1 MTPFRVTIDGRSLE
15 VPMGTTLFEAA
26 ERAGIYI
33 PVLCRHPDLVPAEG
47 ISPARVIYQGEER
60 IENKRPHRAGKGC
73 GLCVVEVAGESDLLS
88 ACTTKVRAGMVV
100 VTQNDRI
107 REKRRENLI
116 PIMTRHPHSCL
127 TCAQQDGCIRIPCSA
142 HVPENERCCD
152 RFGRCELQK
161 IANDIGIPDATPKW
175 IPTALP
181 VLTEGPLFTR
191 DYNLCI
197 GCLRCVRV
205 CCDLR
210 GVGSLGF
217 VYDGDGRIQVG
228 SVAPTL
234 EASGCKYCTAC
245 VEVCP
250 TGALTDKIAT
260 DQKAKDLLAPCKS
273 ACPVGMDVP
282 EYVRQVAEGK
292 IDVACAVIRET
303 VPLPGVLGRV
313 CTRPCE
319 TVCRRKEVN
328 APVAICALKRYAV
341 DHEKGNRDPETFLK
355 KDTGKRVAV
364 VGAGPAGLTAAY
376 YLRKKGH
383 AVTVFD
389 AAPEPGGMLRYGIPA
404 YRLPRTVLEKEIA
417 EIFAMGIVFVPHMRL
432 GKDIRLEDL
441 EERGFDAVF
450 LGIGTQRSRNI
461 FLEAGNLSGVL
472 RGIDFLK
479 KTAAG
484 KDMQMKENVL
494 VIGGGNTGVDAART
508 ALRCGAKKVS
518 LVCLESKADMP
529 ATRTEVERA
538 AAEGVKLFPSSGPGR
553 ILSEHG
559 RVKGLEIVNCTRVF
573 DEKGN
578 FSLRFGGRKRVVETD
593 QIILA
598 AGQTVDFS
606 VLPEQIRGDGKDGRI
621 PVNEETL
628 ETPMPHIFA
637 GGDAVAV
644 SGSVVHAVA
653 RGRKA
658 AGAIDRFLGGDG
670 RIDKKPFPRKVPD
683 PRFGR
688 EDGFARKP
696 RVPVPESPPGKTRF
710 DFSEVVLGYDP
721 AQARTEAGRCLRCDA
736 RLSLKRNP
744 LPPEPFLPLTP
755 DNLSRV
761 PETEGVFQILD
772 EEKRVLAI
780 QGTPDLRA
788 ALRRIMTENKSAAW
802 FTFEE
807 DKMYSLRESEWIQRY
822 IQKYGQ
828 MPGFGEDDDL
838 F

>member
-1 MTPFRVTIDGRSLE
+1 MIPLRVTIDGRSLE
-15 VPMGTTLFEAA
+15 VPMGITLLDAA

-47 ISPARVIYQGEER
+47 TSPAQVIYQGEER
-60 IENKRPHRAGKGC
+60 IENKHPHRTGKGC
-73 GLCVVEVAGESDLLS
+73 GLCVVEVAGESDLVN
-88 ACTTKVRAGMVV
+88 ACTTKARDGMVV

-127 TCAQQDGCIRIPCSA
+127 TCAQQDGCIRTLCSA

-161 IANDIGIPDATPKW
+161 IANYVGIPDATPKW

-181 VLTEGPLFTR
+181 ILTEGPLFTR

-197 GCLRCVRV
+197 GCLRCVRA
-205 CCDLR
+205 CRDLR
-210 GVGSLGF
+210 GIGALGF
-217 VYDGDGRIQVG
+217 VYDADGRARVG
-228 SVAPTL
+228 AVAPTL
-234 EASGCKYCTAC
+234 AESGCKFCTAC
-245 VEVCP
+245 VAVCP
-250 TGALTDKIAT
+250 TGALMDKTGIHGKTEDA
-260 DQKAKDLLAPCKS
+260 LVPCTS

-282 EYVRQVAEGK
+282 EYVRQLAKGD
-292 IDVACAVIRET
+292 IDAAGAVIRET
-303 VPLPGVLGRV
+303 VPFPGVLGRV

-328 APVAICALKRYAV
+328 APIAVCALKRYAA
-341 DHEKGNRDPETFLK
+341 DREKGTGNPKRRLQN
-355 KDTGKRVAV
+355 DTGKRVAV
-364 VGAGPAGLTAAY
+364 VGAGPAGLTTAY

-404 YRLPRTVLEKEIA
+404 YRLPRKVLEKEIA
-417 EIFAMGIVFVPHMRL
+417 DIFASGIAFVPHTRL

-450 LGIGTQRSRNI
+450 LGIGAQRSRNI
-461 FLEAGNLSGVL
+461 LFDAGNLSGVL

-479 KTAAG
+479 KAAAG
-484 KDMQMKENVL
+484 EDMHMKENVL

-508 ALRCGAKKVS
+508 ALRCGAKNVS
-518 LVCLESKADMP
+518 LVCLESKEDMP
-529 ATRTEVERA
+529 ATRTEIERA
-538 AAEGVKLFPSSGPGR
+538 AAESVRLFPSFGPGR

-559 RVKGLEIVNCTRVF
+559 RVRGLEIMDCTRVF

-578 FSLRFGGRKRVVETD
+578 FCPRFGEQRVCVETD
-593 QIILA
+593 QVILA
-598 AGQTVDFS
+598 VGQAVDVS
-606 VLPEQIRGDGKDGRI
+606 VLPEQIRGDGEDGPI

-644 SGSVVHAVA
+644 SGSVIHAVA
-653 RGRKA
+653 HGRKA

-670 RIDKKPFPRKVPD
+670 RIDEKRFPRDVPD
-683 PRFGR
+683 PWFGR
-688 EDGFARKP
+688 EDGFARQP
-696 RVPVPESPPGKTRF
+696 RVPVPKRPPGKTRF
-710 DFSEVVLGYDP
+710 DFSEVVLGYDST
-721 AQARTEAGRCLRCDA
+721 QARTEARRCLRCDA
-736 RLSLKRNP
+736 RLSLKSNP
-744 LPPEPFLPLTP
+744 LPPEPLLPLTP

-772 EEKRVLAI
+772 REKRVLAI
-780 QGTPDLRA
+780 QGAPDLRA
-788 ALRRIMTENKSAAW
+788 ALRRTITENKSAAW

-807 DKMYSLRESEWIQRY
+807 DKMYSLRESEWIQRH